1 MKEHYMKYLA
11 VNILITFLI
20 SYNCDLQ
27 AQWVETSAG
36 GADVQCMIVYNE
48 GLFVGTHAGGVFFS
62 SDDGTNWSV
71 RDTGL
76 TTLNVQNMAA
86 SGTNLFAG
94 TYKGGVF
101 LSTNNGGNWTPVNDG
116 LLNLKIYGL
125 AYNPPYVFA
134 GTDGSGLFL
143 STNNGVSWITA
154 GMSDK
159 TIGDI
164 TGNESNIFAGVSYPT
179 RGVYRSIDSCKSW
192 APTGMVGLTDKNIL
206 ALTLNGSNL
215 YAGTA
220 YTSLFISTNNG
231 DNWTNLNNGL
241 TDDVW
246 SIIFHN
252 SNIFAGTGHG
262 VYLSTNGG
270 ADWINISDGL
280 TNLFAGSLVVH
291 NNYFF
296 AGCGNGGW
304 VWKRP
309 LSELVGI
316 INAHNDLPNEYML
329 FQNYPNP
336 WNPSTTIKYTIAEN
350 STVSIKVYDI
360 LGNEIRSLVN
370 EKKPAGNYEITFSA
384 ANIPSGIYFY
394 RLQAGN
400 FIETKK
406 MVFLK

>member
-1 MKEHYMKYLA
+1 MKYSMIF
-11 VNILITFLI
+11 ILMHFLLI
-20 SYNCDLQ
+20 YNSFTQ
-27 AQWVETSAG
+27 AQWVQSSAG
-36 GADVQCMIVYNE
+36 GADVQCMIANNA
-48 GLFVGTHAGGVFFS
+48 GLFTGTHAGGVFFS
-62 SDDGTNWSV
+62 SDEGTSWSV
-71 RDTGL
+71 VDTGL
-76 TTLNVQNMAA
+76 TTLNVQNLA
-86 SGTNLFAG
+86 SSGANLFAG

-101 LSTNNGGNWTPVNDG
+101 LSTNNGGNWTPVNNG

-143 STNNGVSWITA
+143 STNNGVSWTSS

-159 TIGDI
+159 IIGDI
-164 TGNESNIFAGVSYPT
+164 TGNESNLFASVSFPI
-179 RGVYRSIDSCKSW
+179 RGVYRSTDICKSW
-192 APTGMVGLTDKNIL
+192 APAGMAGLTDKNIL

-220 YTSLFISTNNG
+220 YTGVFISTDNG

-246 SIIFHN
+246 TIIFHN
-252 SNIFAGTGHG
+252 SDIFAGTGHG

-270 ADWINISDGL
+270 NDWINISDGL
-280 TNLFAGSLVVH
+280 TNLFAGSLVIH
-291 NNYFF
+291 NNYLF

-304 VWKRP
+304 VWRRP

-316 INAHNDLPNEYML
+316 NNEQVDLPIKFML

-336 WNPSTTIKYTIAEN
+336 WNPSTTIKYTITEN
-350 STVSIKVYDI
+350 SHVSIRVYDI
-360 LGNEIRSLVN
+360 LGNLIKILVN
-370 EKKPAGNYEITFSA
+370 EEKPAGNYEITYYAST
-384 ANIPSGIYFY
+384 ITSGVYFY

-400 FIETKK
+400 FVETKK
-406 MVFLK
+406 MIFLK